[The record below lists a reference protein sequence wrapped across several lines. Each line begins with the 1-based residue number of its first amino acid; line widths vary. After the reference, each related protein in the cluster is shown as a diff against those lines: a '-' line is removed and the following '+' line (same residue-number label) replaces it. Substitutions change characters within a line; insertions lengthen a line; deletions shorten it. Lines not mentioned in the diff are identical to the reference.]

1 MAAGVLIADGD
12 TDRGRKI
19 AVACR
24 ALGIEVRVASHGA
37 AALEIALADKPTAM
51 VAQVALPLIDGTR
64 LAEILHN
71 NPHTRAM
78 RMLFIDDGDR
88 DEASQSALGRV
99 LPGRADPETIAR
111 FIEALW
117 RERSSAAAAGAP
129 DPIGP
134 GVEGKLS
141 QVALSELLE
150 LFHVNRKTGA
160 ISLREGGGGR
170 RAATGRIDLCDGDI
184 VSARIGSVEGEK
196 ALYRLLAWR
205 RGSFAFREHAVARER
220 GAIERPTRALL
231 REAQRQAD
239 EWERTSSELPAP
251 HARVAL
257 KVARSSLPSVLHP
270 LTQEVLLVLEL
281 SSRVSDVLD
290 RCTFPDYQVLRT
302 LQTLIRRG
310 MVELRAD
317 SAASE
322 PPAGGLFGP
331 ALAARLRDWLD
342 QGRPRDSVP
351 IDAKVVLFASEPA
364 AARAF
369 AALLACLPGVEQ
381 TPRGSHDA
389 SPVASMLRIP
399 VDDEVAIE
407 VFEMPAEPRFAA
419 LWPLAVH
426 GALATWFVHGSG
438 VEASVSAL
446 RAAIDQVGAMPRA
459 RCFHLLL
466 AEKDKDKSGIGSL
479 CEKLGLF
486 DDRHALAISAERPGE
501 AATALRELLTRLL
514 P

>member
-1 MAAGVLIADGD
+1 MAGMVLIADSHA
-12 TDRGRKI
+12 DRGRKI

-24 ALGIEVRVASHGA
+24 SVGIEVRVASHGA
-37 AALEIALADKPTAM
+37 AALEIALADKPAAM
-51 VAQVALPLIDGTR
+51 VAQAGLPLIDGTR

-88 DEASQSALGRV
+88 EEAEQPALGRV
-99 LPGRADPETIAR
+99 IPGRADPEVIAR
-111 FIEALW
+111 FIQALL
-117 RERSSAAAAGAP
+117 RERVPVATPGEP
-129 DPIGP
+129 EPIAP

-141 QVALSELLE
+141 QVALPELLE

-160 ISLREGGGGR
+160 IELRDGGGR
-170 RAATGRIDLCDGDI
+170 RAASGRIDLCDGD
-184 VSARIGSVEGEK
+184 VVQARIGSVAGEK

-205 RGSFAFREHAVARER
+205 RGSFAFREQPIAREH

-231 REAQRQAD
+231 REAQRQAE

-281 SSRVSDVLD
+281 SNRVSEVLD
-290 RCTFPDYQVLRT
+290 RCSFPDYQVLRT

-310 MVELRAD
+310 MVELRSD
-317 SAASE
+317 GAAPES
-322 PPAGGLFGP
+322 PAGGLFGP

-342 QGRPRDSVP
+342 QTRPRESAP
-351 IDAKVVLFASEPA
+351 IDAKVVLFGSDPE
-364 AARAF
+364 AARTF
-369 AALLACLPGVEQ
+369 AGLLARLPGVEQ
-381 TPRGSHDA
+381 TPRGSA
-389 SPVASMLRIP
+389 PVASVLRIP
-399 VDDEVAIE
+399 VDDDVAIE
-407 VFEMPAEPRFAA
+407 VFEVPAQPRFAA
-419 LWPLAVH
+419 LWPLAAH
-426 GALATWFVHGSG
+426 GALATWFVHANGI
-438 VEASVSAL
+438 ETSVPAL
-446 RAAIDQVGAMPRA
+446 RAAAEQVGALPRS
-459 RCFHLLL
+459 RGFHVLLG
-466 AEKDKDKSGIGSL
+466 EKEKGRSAVGSL

-486 DDRHALAISAERPGE
+486 DDRHALVVAAEHPNE
-501 AATALRELLTRLL
+501 ASTALRELLMRLV

>member
-12 TDRGRKI
+12 ADRGRKI

-24 ALGIEVRVASHGA
+24 SLGIEVRLASHGA

-88 DEASQSALGRV
+88 DEAAQSALGRV

-111 FIEALW
+111 FIEALL
-117 RERSSAAAAGAP
+117 RERGAHGEGAPSSAA
-129 DPIGP
+129 P

-141 QVALSELLE
+141 QVALAELLE

-160 ISLREGGGGR
+160 ISLREGGGR
-170 RAATGRIDLCDGDI
+170 RAASGRIDLCDGDV

-205 RGSFAFREHAVARER
+205 RGSFAFREQAVTRER

-239 EWERTSSELPAP
+239 EWERIGSELPAP

-281 SSRVSDVLD
+281 SSRVSEVLD
-290 RCTFPDYQVLRT
+290 RCSFPDYQVLRT

-317 SAASE
+317 SAAPES
-322 PPAGGLFGP
+322 PTGGLFGP

-342 QGRPRDSVP
+342 QGRPRDAAP
-351 IDAKVVLFASEPA
+351 IDAKVVLFASEPE

-369 AALLACLPGVEQ
+369 AALLARLPGVEQ
-381 TPRGSHDA
+381 TPRGGHDA
-389 SPVASMLRIP
+389 SAVASMLRIP

-407 VFEMPAEPRFAA
+407 VFEIPANPRFAA
-419 LWPLAVH
+419 LWPLAAH
-426 GALATWFVHGSG
+426 GALATGFVHGG
-438 VEASVSAL
+438 GIEVSVAAL
-446 RAAIDQVGAMPRA
+446 RAAVDQVSALPRT
-459 RCFHLLL
+459 RCFHVLLD
-466 AEKDKDKSGIGSL
+466 EKDRDPRAIAAL

-486 DDRHALAISAERPGE
+486 DDRHALAVWPERPSE
-501 AATALRELLTRLL
+501 AATVLRELLTRLL

>member
-12 TDRGRKI
+12 AGRGRRI

-37 AALEIALADKPTAM
+37 AALEIALADKPIAM
-51 VAQVALPLIDGTR
+51 VAQVSLPLIDGTR
-64 LAEILHN
+64 LAEILDN

-88 DEASQSALGRV
+88 DEAAQSALGRV
-99 LPGRADPETIAR
+99 LPGRADPDTIAR
-111 FIEALW
+111 FIEALL
-117 RERSSAAAAGAP
+117 RERSTATAGVPDASA
-129 DPIGP
+129 P

-141 QVALSELLE
+141 QVALPELIE
-150 LFHVNRKTGA
+150 LFHVNRKNGV
-160 ISLREGGGGR
+160 IELREGGGR

-184 VSARIGSVEGEK
+184 VQARIGSVVGEK

-205 RGSFAFREHAVARER
+205 RGSFAFRERPVAREH

-239 EWERTSSELPAP
+239 EWARIGSELPPP
-251 HARVAL
+251 HARVSL

-302 LQTLIRRG
+302 IQTLIRRG

-317 SAASE
+317 SAAPE
-322 PPAGGLFGP
+322 HPAGGLFSP

-342 QGRPRDSVP
+342 QGRPRDAVP
-351 IDAKVVLFASEPA
+351 IDAKVVLFASEPE

-369 AALLACLPGVEQ
+369 AALLARLPGVEQ
-381 TPRGSHDA
+381 THRGSHDA
-389 SPVASMLRIP
+389 SPVASMMRIP

-419 LWPLAVH
+419 LWPLAAH
-426 GALATWFVHGSG
+426 GAIATWFVHGSG

-459 RCFHLLL
+459 RCFHLLID
-466 AEKDKDKSGIGSL
+466 EKSKSTLGSL
-479 CEKLGLF
+479 CEKIGLF
-486 DDRHALAISAERPGE
+486 DDHHALAITPERPVE
-501 AATALRELLTRLL
+501 VTTALRELLTRLL

>member
-12 TDRGRKI
+12 ADRGRKI
-19 AVACR
+19 ATACR
-24 ALGIEVRVASHGA
+24 ALGIEVRLASHGA

-88 DEASQSALGRV
+88 DEAAHSALGRV
-99 LPGRADPETIAR
+99 VPGRADPETIAR
-111 FIEALW
+111 FIEALL
-117 RERSSAAAAGAP
+117 RERGPTTAAGTP
-129 DPIGP
+129 DAIAP

-141 QVALSELLE
+141 QVALPELLE
-150 LFHVNRKTGA
+150 LFHVNRKTGV
-160 ISLREGGGGR
+160 IELREGGGR
-170 RAATGRIDLCDGDI
+170 RAASGRIDLCDGD
-184 VSARIGSVEGEK
+184 VVQARIGNVEGEK

-205 RGSFAFREHAVARER
+205 RGSFAFREQAVARER

-239 EWERTSSELPAP
+239 EWERIGSELPAP

-281 SSRVSDVLD
+281 SNRVSEVLD
-290 RCTFPDYQVLRT
+290 RSSFPDYHVLRT
-302 LQTLIRRG
+302 LQTLIRCG
-310 MVELRAD
+310 MVELRAE
-317 SAASE
+317 SAAPE

-342 QGRPRDSVP
+342 QGRPRDAVP
-351 IDAKVVLFASEPA
+351 IDAKVVLFASEPE
-364 AARAF
+364 AARTF
-369 AALLACLPGVEQ
+369 AGLLARLPGVEQ
-381 TPRGSHDA
+381 TPRGHDA
-389 SPVASMLRIP
+389 SAVVPILRIP

-407 VFEMPAEPRFAA
+407 VFEMPAAPRFAPI
-419 LWPLAVH
+419 WPIAAH
-426 GALATWFVHGSG
+426 GALAVLFVHASG
-438 VEASVSAL
+438 IEASVAAL
-446 RAAIDQVGAMPRA
+446 RPAVDQIGSMPRA
-459 RCFHLLL
+459 RCFHVLLD
-466 AEKDKDKSGIGSL
+466 EKSQSAIGSL

-486 DDRHALAISAERPGE
+486 DDRHALAIAPERPNV
-501 AATALRELLTRLL
+501 LRELLTRLL

>member
-12 TDRGRKI
+12 ADRGRKI

-37 AALEIALADKPTAM
+37 AALEIALADKPIAM

-99 LPGRADPETIAR
+99 LPGRADPDTIAR
-111 FIEALW
+111 FIEALL
-117 RERSSAAAAGAP
+117 RERSSAAAAGAS

-141 QVALSELLE
+141 QVALAELIE
-150 LFHVNRKTGA
+150 LFHVNRKTGV
-160 ISLREGGGGR
+160 IELREGGGR
-170 RAATGRIDLCDGDI
+170 RAASGRIDLCDGDI
-184 VSARIGSVEGEK
+184 VQARIGSVEGEK
-196 ALYRLLAWR
+196 ALFRLLAWR
-205 RGSFAFREHAVARER
+205 RGSFAFREQVVARER
-220 GAIERPTRALL
+220 GATSRPTRALL

-239 EWERTSSELPAP
+239 EWERIGSELPAP

-317 SAASE
+317 NAASE

-342 QGRPRDSVP
+342 QGRPRDTVP
-351 IDAKVVLFASEPA
+351 IDAKVVLFASEPE

-369 AALLACLPGVEQ
+369 AALLARLPGVEQ

-389 SPVASMLRIP
+389 SSVASMLRIP

-407 VFEMPAEPRFAA
+407 VFAMPAESRFAA
-419 LWPLAVH
+419 LWPLAAH

-486 DDRHALAISAERPGE
+486 DDRHALAISADRPGE